1 MFETPSTRGINVLK
15 KITSD
20 LTVTGSVS
28 NIFFLSNFVSRVD
41 ELGHQ
46 GDIERMKDYYFS
58 LNSPC
63 LKYIYANYST
73 MHKNATS
80 TLIWEISIIC

>member
-28 NIFFLSNFVSRVD
+28 NIFFCQILYQEWMSW
-41 ELGHQ
+41 
-46 GDIERMKDYYFS
+46 
-58 LNSPC
+58 
-63 LKYIYANYST
+63 
-73 MHKNATS
+73 ATK
-80 TLIWEISIIC
+80 EI